1 MNVFLLDRDPAAAAL
16 AHHDRHAGKM
26 ILESA
31 QMLST
36 VARSRGLSHP
46 QMYRSTHAGHPC
58 TRWLASSPA
67 AVAWVRDLCVALD
80 AEHRHRFGTTHKSAA
95 VAAAMIDLLA
105 PTCAPSLDDAP
116 QAMPEEFRRADPVEA
131 YRAYYRATKV
141 EGARWTNRNA
151 PHWL

>member
-1 MNVFLLDRDPAAAAL
+1 MNIFILDRDPALAAV

-36 VARSRGLSHP
+36 VARERGLSHP
-46 QMYRSTHAGHPC
+46 LMYRSTHAGHPC

-67 AVAWVRDLCVALD
+67 GVAWVRDLCVALD

-95 VAAAMIDLLA
+95 VAAAMAALLA
-105 PTCAPSLDDAP
+105 PGCAPSLASAP
-116 QAMPEEFRRADPVEA
+116 QAMPDEFKRDDPVVA

-141 EGARWTNRNA
+141 EGARWTNRDIPN
-151 PHWL
+151 WI